1 MEAGG
6 WDRRK
11 LRCGAGF
18 PRSAF
23 RLRHPG
29 LLSSVLGMA
38 LVVILLL
45 VGAALLFA
53 EIFLPG
59 MIAGVVGFCCL
70 VAGVIMG
77 FVEFSPRTGTFILLG
92 VIFGLVGGFALWI
105 KYFPESRYA
114 GLFVSQSVG
123 GNIDAEKP
131 ELLRQTGTAYTNLRP
146 SGTALINGRRV
157 DVVTEGG
164 MIERGTP
171 IKVVALEG
179 MRVVVR
185 AVNPNETN
193 T

>member
-1 MEAGG
+1 
-6 WDRRK
+6 
-11 LRCGAGF
+11 
-18 PRSAF
+18 
-23 RLRHPG
+23 
-29 LLSSVLGMA
+29 MA

-59 MIAGVVGFCCL
+59 MLAGVVGFCCL

-77 FVEFSPRTGTFILLG
+77 FVEFDPRTGTLILLG

-105 KYFPESRYA
+105 KYFPGSRYA
-114 GLFVSQSVG
+114 GLFVSKSVS

-131 ELLRQTGTAYTNLRP
+131 ELLHQTGTAYTNLRP

-171 IKVVALEG
+171 IKVIALEG

-185 AVNPNETN
+185 AVNPDESKT
-193 T
+193 

>member
-1 MEAGG
+1 
-6 WDRRK
+6 
-11 LRCGAGF
+11 
-18 PRSAF
+18 
-23 RLRHPG
+23 
-29 LLSSVLGMA
+29 MA
-38 LVVILLL
+38 LVVILL
-45 VGAALLFA
+45 VAGAALLFA

-59 MIAGVVGFCCL
+59 MIAGVVGFGCL
-70 VAGVIMG
+70 VAGVVMA
-77 FVEFSPRTGTFILLG
+77 FVEFNPRTGTFILLG

-114 GLFVSQSVG
+114 GLFVSKRVV

-131 ELLRQTGTAYTNLRP
+131 ELLHQTGTAYTNLRP

-171 IKVVALEG
+171 IQVVALEG

-185 AVNPNETN
+185 ALNPSETKA
-193 T
+193 